1 MNTMNRLYR
10 YLAVLVVLVSASIAC
25 NFALGRVKPTQTPT
39 PLPTETATTQQNSIE
54 DALKAAATPGE
65 IKLVINESQLTSIV
79 AGEIQ
84 KQDDVPIT
92 DPQVRLQDG
101 QIQFSATV
109 EQQGIS
115 LPAEV
120 VMTVQ
125 PDANGR
131 PDFKVVSAK
140 IGPFP
145 LPADVKSE
153 LETALDEAFTEEIES
168 RAPNTR
174 IESIVISDGVMT
186 VIGRTG

>member
-1 MNTMNRLYR
+1 MNRLYR
-10 YLAVLVVLVSASIAC
+10 YLAVLIALASASIAC
-25 NFALGRVKPTQTPT
+25 NFALGQVKPTETPT
-39 PLPTETATTQQNSIE
+39 PPPPTETVAAQQNSIE

-79 AGEIQ
+79 TGEIQ
-84 KQDDVPIT
+84 KQDDVPIA
-92 DPQVRLQDG
+92 DPQVRLRDG

-131 PDFKVVSAK
+131 PDFKVVSAS